1 MTPEAER
8 VTKRHIDIHRL
19 LRRAHD
25 DLHVNFVLRVLH
37 VYGGVQVAC
46 PSQNRQALVSAKV
59 DSAQTK
65 RVQLGEAASRP
76 ATQELQGTCGILQ
89 NTGSCWPILLPC

>member
-25 DLHVNFVLRVLH
+25 DPHVNFVLRILH

-46 PSQNRQALVSAKV
+46 PRQNRQALVSAQV
-59 DSAQTK
+59 DSALNQE
-65 RVQLGEAASRP
+65 GAA
-76 ATQELQGTCGILQ
+76 G
-89 NTGSCWPILLPC
+89 GSCLLACHQ

>member
-1 MTPEAER
+1 MVLEEDVLSVWSAQCSTTRLISLLVCAEEDGRVVTPEAER

-25 DLHVNFVLRVLH
+25 DPHVNFVLWVLH

-46 PSQNRQALVSAKV
+46 PRQNRQASVSPKWIM
-59 DSAQTK
+59 
-65 RVQLGEAASRP
+65 R
-76 ATQELQGTCGILQ
+76 
-89 NTGSCWPILLPC
+89 